1 MRMNNILANI
11 SISGYQ
17 IQEPIWLILLLLLP
31 FVGYLLW
38 QKVGRSSG
46 TMRFTSR
53 KKDIAMSAFAKL
65 PQIIKINYLIF
76 CLGVALLIIALAR
89 PLDQD
94 KIGDLENLGEGID
107 IVLSMDISGS
117 MLATDFQPNRL
128 VAAKELAKEFVELR
142 KSDRIGLVVYEGEAY
157 TPCPVTKNHDFLK
170 KTLSDIESGWL
181 EPGTAIG
188 VGLGTAVNRV
198 NIDTLTSKVVILLSD
213 GENNRGDISPME
225 AAELAKSLGI
235 RVYTIGVGS
244 EGYASLPVSTPF
256 GTIMQ
261 KSLVSIDEELLI
273 AIAEMTGGYYFR
285 ATDKE
290 SLRGIYKKIDQLEK
304 NIYVDMSLPKEKYA
318 HPELFLLLGLIAIGF
333 SVFAN
338 LLIYRANA

>member
-1 MRMNNILANI
+1 MNKVLSHI
-11 SISGYQ
+11 SIMGYQ

-31 FVGYLLW
+31 LFVYLLW
-38 QKVGRSSG
+38 RKVDQSEGS
-46 TMRFTSR
+46 MKFTALNE
-53 KKDIAMSAFAKL
+53 DIARFSFAKL
-65 PQIIKINYLIF
+65 PQIIKINYVIF
-76 CLGVALLIIALAR
+76 CFGVALLIVALGR
-89 PLDQD
+89 PLDSE

-107 IVLSMDISGS
+107 IVISMDISGS

-170 KTLSDIESGWL
+170 NILSEVESGWL
-181 EPGTAIG
+181 DPGTAIG

-198 NIDTLTSKVVILLSD
+198 NVDSLSSKVIILLSD

-225 AAELAKSLGI
+225 AAELAKSLNI

-244 EGYASLPVSTPF
+244 EGYASMPVATPF

-261 KSLVSIDEELLI
+261 NTLVTIDEELLK
-273 AIAEMTGGYYFR
+273 AIAKMTGGAYFR
-285 ATDKE
+285 ATDEK
-290 SLRGIYKKIDQLEK
+290 SLREIYHQIDQLEK
-304 NIYVDMSLPKEKYA
+304 NIYVDLSLPKEKYA
-318 HPELFLLLGLIAIGF
+318 HPDFFLLFGLSAIVF
-333 SVFAN
+333 SVLAN